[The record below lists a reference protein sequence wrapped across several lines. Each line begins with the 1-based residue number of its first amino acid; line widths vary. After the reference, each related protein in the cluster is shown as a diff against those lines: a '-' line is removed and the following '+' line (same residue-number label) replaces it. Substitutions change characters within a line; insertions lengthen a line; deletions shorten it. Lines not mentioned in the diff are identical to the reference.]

1 MFYNIRRSTMGITIG
16 DVSIYKRGRKEYNG
30 VKRKPSW
37 YCQLRNPL
45 TGQFPGGRTY
55 SVTKLAKQLGYR
67 NTFKLN
73 GTDAKNIVQEAISKG
88 LIKGVSQYEVDGSL
102 SPLIPYV
109 EKILNYDESPWVQ
122 SENRR
127 KIDRLSRANVKNMES
142 AFRLHAK
149 PHIDPKTTI
158 IGFSKLDAQ
167 KLQDKMH
174 EAGASPDN
182 INMAIKAMRTAY
194 NFAVQ
199 TDIVDFNPF
208 SYVKPYS
215 VKRRER
221 EILSRA
227 EAKQVLEFMQIFAQE
242 SPSRHVA
249 YLAAKLAVYGG
260 MRESEIRVFSLNKL
274 KRVMNDAGEPTPFYK
289 VDVSESWVDAEKDI
303 GPTKERYKRTTV
315 IHEDLVKELIAFAEK
330 YGRSESDLLFASFT
344 KGKSSQPYVKNIF
357 QDYFYD
363 ALEAMGISNEIRM
376 SRHIDFQSLRHFH
389 DSESKASA
397 ERLEPYKA
405 EIRAAI
411 GHKSKTVDELI
422 YTHDTPTSLVTLG
435 VMSKHILDTK

>member
-1 MFYNIRRSTMGITIG
+1 M
-16 DVSIYKRGRKEYNG
+16 
-30 VKRKPSW
+30 
-37 YCQLRNPL
+37 
-45 TGQFPGGRTY
+45 
-55 SVTKLAKQLGYR
+55 GYR

-260 MRESEIRVFSLNKL
+260 MREAEIRVFSLNKL

-289 VDVSESWVDAEKDI
+289 VDVSESWVDAEMEK

-330 YGRSESDLLFASFT
+330 YGRSESGAS
-344 KGKSSQPYVKNIF
+344 SHR
-357 QDYFYD
+357 QD
-363 ALEAMGISNEIRM
+363 SV
-376 SRHIDFQSLRHFH
+376 
-389 DSESKASA
+389 
-397 ERLEPYKA
+397 
-405 EIRAAI
+405 AI
-411 GHKSKTVDELI
+411 GMITTLLCSGRKNVRPFLERTTFMKSQGRSYCFGCTFLKNRRLAFSSILHELI
-422 YTHDTPTSLVTLG
+422 ITFIAVLLIPVGDRIIHC
-435 VMSKHILDTK
+435 